1 MRLEGIKR
9 MVNNLDNTRRASHS
23 GNREKRYGYFPGC
36 SIPVRLNSYELSSR
50 KVLSKLGIEL
60 TNIEGTSCCGMPLE
74 RVDHESFIL
83 MIGKVLAEA
92 EKQELNILTLCS
104 GCFGSLSRGAAY
116 LAQRK
121 EEKERVNEFL
131 KDFDLEYRGNCEVR
145 HLVQVLYQDVTPA
158 RIKSEAKRDLGKL
171 RVAPHY
177 GCHPLKPHNIVQFD
191 DPEEPTSLDEL
202 INATGAQSID
212 YKDKLQCCGS
222 PILAADETLATKIA
236 KSKLDNIKAA
246 NADAIV
252 TMCPFCELMFDG
264 MQIVIEDKFK
274 VNYGI
279 PALLIPQLIGLAM
292 NFGSAD
298 LGLNMN
304 KVRPEKLLERVS
316 Q

>member
-1 MRLEGIKR
+1 MAHNANDSQR
-9 MVNNLDNTRRASHS
+9 MCHCGSRDN
-23 GNREKRYGYFPGC
+23 RYGYFPGC

-50 KVLSKLGIEL
+50 KVLGRLGIEL

-74 RVDHESFIL
+74 RVDHDAFMMMVS
-83 MIGKVLAEA
+83 KVLAEA

-104 GCFGSLSRGAAY
+104 GCFGSLSHGATY
-116 LAQRK
+116 LAQHK

-131 KDFDLEYRGNCEVR
+131 KDFNLEYKGICEVR
-145 HLVQVLYQDVTPA
+145 HLVQVLYQDVTPN
-158 RIKSEAKRDLGKL
+158 RIKSEVKRDLSKL
-171 RVAPHY
+171 RVAAHY
-177 GCHPLKPHNIVQFD
+177 GCHPLKPHDIVQFD

-202 INATGAQSID
+202 ISATGAQSID

-222 PILAADETLATKIA
+222 PILAVDETLAATIA
-236 KSKLDNIKAA
+236 KSKLDNIKTS

-279 PALLIPQLIGLAM
+279 PALLLPQLIGLAM
-292 NFGSAD
+292 NFGPVD
-298 LGLNMN
+298 LGLNTN
-304 KVRPEKLLERVS
+304 RVRTDKLLERIS
-316 Q
+316 